1 MALTD
6 NKNFLQPTGF
16 RIIIERE
23 NYGNLE
29 FFAQSVNHPGS
40 TVTAVEVA
48 IPRVT
53 GLPVPGDT
61 INYGELTLSLILDED
76 LTAYK
81 EVQKWLED
89 SVYGVGGAIPYHDI
103 KIIVLTSHNNFCAEI
118 LYKNCI
124 PISLGAIELASQAGD
139 VTYVNFDVSFRFS
152 EFVLA

>member
-1 MALTD
+1 MALTE

-29 FFAQSVNHPGS
+29 FFAQSVSHPGS
-40 TVTAVEVA
+40 TVSAVEVA
-48 IPRVT
+48 VPRVT
-53 GLPVPGDT
+53 GLPVPGDA

-81 EVQKWLED
+81 EVQKWLEG
-89 SVYGVGGAIPYHDI
+89 SVYGEGNPYHDI
-103 KIIVLTSHNNFCAEI
+103 KVIVLTSHNNFCAQI

-124 PISLGAIELASQAGD
+124 PTQLGTIELASQTGD
-139 VTYVNFDVSFRFS
+139 VTYINFDVSFRFS
-152 EFVLA
+152 EFVLS